1 MARCTVSG
9 NRNNV
14 IYACRSI
21 YCIVV
26 INQPG
31 KIAAISTLSTR
42 YWRSLPQGKREAPV
56 GK

>member
-1 MARCTVSG
+1 VVTKKNAF
-9 NRNNV
+9 N
-14 IYACRSI
+14 ACRSL